1 MSDDEMMPESG
12 RQAAHVL
19 LDAAASWDWDDS
31 TNNDDA
37 YVARANLALERLDE
51 VGAVRA
57 TLHDDTLDL
66 DATPL
71 IGGALLSIHWLAG
84 HLAAAMH
91 VDKLEVY
98 SRLRAFLDTGAAWH
112 PGSNID

>member
-1 MSDDEMMPESG
+1 MIPENG

-19 LDAAASWDWDDS
+19 LDAAASWDWEDGA
-31 TNNDDA
+31 NNDDA
-37 YVARANLALERLDE
+37 YVARANLALQRLND
-51 VGAVRA
+51 VGAVSG
-57 TLHDDTLDL
+57 TLHDDDTLDL

-84 HLAAAMH
+84 HLAVAVN

-98 SRLRAFLDTGAAWH
+98 ARLRAFLDTGETWK
-112 PGSNID
+112 PGSNIS